1 MFLGRNSVSTRI
13 WRNPK
18 PDSDKIMML
27 PIPRIQ
33 RIFPGTKGAVEET
46 EGERLR
52 GESAACSKARRSQDL
67 PPHVHV
73 RRAESEMM
81 VDLRTLE
88 VMEGD
93 LPKKVR
99 ADVRMW
105 MRRHHDE
112 IIDRWN
118 LAQKGESFDPIEE
131 C

>member
-1 MFLGRNSVSTRI
+1 MPLVAKLGGV
-13 WRNPK
+13 
-18 PDSDKIMML
+18 KIYIH
-27 PIPRIQ
+27 P
-33 RIFPGTKGAVEET
+33 FDH
-46 EGERLR
+46 
-52 GESAACSKARRSQDL
+52 S

-93 LPKKVR
+93 LPQKVR